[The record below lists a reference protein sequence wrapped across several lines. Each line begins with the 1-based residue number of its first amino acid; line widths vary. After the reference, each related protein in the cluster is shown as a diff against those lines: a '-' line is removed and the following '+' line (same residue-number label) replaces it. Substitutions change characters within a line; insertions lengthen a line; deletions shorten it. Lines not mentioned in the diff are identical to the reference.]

1 MGVPSTPWFAVR
13 RELAPRQRAV
23 LALLAVILPLAVWS
37 AVSYV
42 PWIWHPMMAVERG
55 AQDSYLKPGTLVE
68 HGSFVRENQRLV
80 SAGQMPATGVPA
92 NPVFLPAPHL
102 VAVALYQAFVTPPR
116 LRGDPWL
123 HQSLWQSIQVI
134 FWGFTLS
141 ALVGV
146 PLGVLCGTFAA
157 IARVVEPFVDFIRY
171 MPAPAFGALMVAI
184 LGINDA
190 PKIAVIF
197 IGTFFQMVLVV
208 ANTTRQLDRALLEAA
223 QTLGARNR
231 QLVTSVILPGIMPN
245 LYSDMRVL
253 LGWAWTYLIVAE
265 LIGATSGISYFINR
279 QGKLLNFANVY
290 AGIAIIGM
298 IGLVTDQILSA
309 LGRALFPWQNQP
321 VGAVTR
327 WALAIIGFLPRLV
340 LRTVAR
346 NRAEY
351 QRSQAELL
359 ARHRAAAAPSTPQV
373 PRTES
378 PP

>member
-1 MGVPSTPWFAVR
+1 MAGVPATPWFAVR

-23 LALLAVILPLAVWS
+23 LALLAVLLPLAVWS

-42 PWIWHPMMAVERG
+42 PWIWHPMVAVERG
-55 AQDSYLKPGTLVE
+55 AADSYLKPGTLVE
-68 HGSFVRENQRLV
+68 RGAFLRENQRLV
-80 SAGQMPATGVPA
+80 AAGQAPATGVAA

-102 VAVALYQAFVTPPR
+102 VAVALYQAFLTPPR

-134 FWGFTLS
+134 FWAFSLS

-157 IARVVEPFVDFIRY
+157 VARVVEPFVDFIRY

-231 QLVTSVILPGIMPN
+231 QLVTSVILPGILPN

-279 QGKLLNFANVY
+279 QGKLLNFPNVY
-290 AGIAIIGM
+290 AGIAIIGL
-298 IGLVTDQILSA
+298 IGLVTDQVLSA

-327 WALAIIGFLPRLV
+327 WVLAILGFVPRVV
-340 LRTVAR
+340 LRAVAR
-346 NRAEY
+346 NRADY
-351 QRSQAELL
+351 RRSQAELL
-359 ARHRAAAAPSTPQV
+359 ARRRAV
-373 PRTES
+373 PVPPPALTES